1 MHFQAVVFDLDGTLL
16 DTLADIANSA
26 NSALARYGSPPRG
39 ADEYRYFVG
48 EGVTVLISRALPA
61 EKRNDDIISDCVK
74 AFRESYSLNWNVNTK
89 PYDGVM
95 ELLDE
100 LTSKQVKM
108 TILSNKPDN
117 FTKRC
122 VRELLPY
129 KRFEMVLGQRE
140 GIPMKPD
147 PAGALEIA
155 ETLGIASS
163 QFLYLGDSGLDMQTA
178 TRAGMFPV
186 GAAWG
191 FRSEEELRTHGAQV
205 VVEQPR
211 DLLDILDNPSSS
223 FISPET

>member
-1 MHFQAVVFDLDGTLL
+1 
-16 DTLADIANSA
+16 
-26 NSALARYGSPPRG
+26 
-39 ADEYRYFVG
+39 
-48 EGVTVLISRALPA
+48 
-61 EKRNDDIISDCVK
+61 
-74 AFRESYSLNWNVNTK
+74 
-89 PYDGVM
+89 M

-100 LTSKQVKM
+100 LTARQVKM
-108 TILSNKPDN
+108 AILSNKPDD

-122 VRELLPY
+122 VREFLPD

-147 PAGALEIA
+147 PAGAVEIA

-186 GAAWG
+186 GAVWG
-191 FRSEEELRTHGAQV
+191 FRSAEELRIHGAQV
-205 VVEQPR
+205 VIEQPR
-211 DLLDILDNPSSS
+211 DLLYLLDNPSSS